1 MNGAHN
7 IMIQLYES
15 QNKENLFSKID
26 YIESKREI
34 TETITIRLSEE
45 YQSIDGFGASFT
57 DSSAYLID
65 KVLSGDDTESVMKNL
80 FDPKLGIGLSLLRNP
95 MGASDYARDIYSYND
110 LKERHKDE
118 ALESFSIEHDKE
130 SIIPLTKK
138 AFELNSDMK
147 LIASPWSA
155 PGWMKDSYT
164 MVGGKLLK
172 DYYKTYANYFVKFIK
187 SCQNEGVPVYAIT
200 PQNEPLFV
208 PSNYPGMEMLAHEEA
223 DFVKNYLKPA
233 FIENFIDTK
242 IFGYDHNWDRVD
254 YAYDILDTSL
264 DSFDGTAWHWYGGK
278 PVSQFRIKQAF
289 PDKEIHFTEGS
300 GGEWIPEFEPAFSN
314 VMRKGIEIIRN
325 HSKSF
330 ILWNIALDENN
341 GPTVPGFGKSTCRGL
356 LKINQQEKTYEYT
369 LDYYALAHFSK
380 HLRPGSKR
388 VNSSQEGVVKNVAF
402 KNTEEELVVI
412 LFNDS
417 SDNQTVRLNVNESH
431 CFNLDLSPKSAVTF
445 VSRI

>member
-1 MNGAHN
+1 MNGAHS
-7 IMIQLYES
+7 IMIQLYET
-15 QNKENLFSKID
+15 QNEDNLFSKIN
-26 YIESKREI
+26 YIESKSEI
-34 TETITIRLSEE
+34 TETITIKLSDEF
-45 YQSIDGFGASFT
+45 QSIDGFGASFT

-65 KVLSGDDTESVMKNL
+65 KVLSKGDTESVMKSL
-80 FDPKLGIGLSLLRNP
+80 FDSKEGIGLSLLRNP

-118 ALESFSIEHDKE
+118 NLEKFSIDHDKE
-130 SIIPLTKK
+130 SILPLTKK
-138 AFELNSDMK
+138 ALELNSDLK

-155 PGWMKDSYT
+155 PGWMKDSSM

-172 DYYKTYANYFVKFIK
+172 EYYKTYANYFIKFIQA
-187 SCQNEGVPVYAIT
+187 CQNEGVPVYAVT

-233 FIENFIDTK
+233 FTENLIDTK
-242 IFGYDHNWDRVD
+242 IFGYDHNWNRVD
-254 YAYDILDTSL
+254 YAFDILDTAL
-264 DSFDGTAWHWYGGK
+264 DSFDGIAWHWYGGK
-278 PVSQFRIKQAF
+278 PVNQSRIKQAF

-314 VMRKGIEIIRN
+314 IMRTGIEIMRN

-356 LKINQQEKTYEYT
+356 LKINQLDKTYERT

-380 HLRPGSKR
+380 YLRPGSKR
-388 VNSSQEGVVKNVAF
+388 IHSSQHDFIKNVAF
-402 KNTEEELVVI
+402 KNTNGELVVI
-412 LFNDS
+412 MFNDS
-417 SDNQTVRLNVNESH
+417 TTSHTVRLNINESKT
-431 CFNLDLSPKSAVTF
+431 FNIDVRPKSALTL
-445 VSRI
+445 VSSL